1 MLLKD
6 RRLWIYDD
14 EELIN
19 ELANVRLKEPSPGL
33 LRMDHDPQRHEDRA
47 IAVALAAL
55 GENPTGGRVGS
66 GLEAMGP
73 VRRRDSFDHVVTA
86 YNPHRLAP
94 AVTVVHL
101 AAAALPDARAGGATL
116 GGGRVIC
123 RSSTCERDAARLP
136 GASAR

>member
-86 YNPHRLAP
+86 YNPSPIGTGRDRRAP
-94 AVTVVHL
+94 RRRGAPRRTRRRCDIRRRPGDLPVVY
-101 AAAALPDARAGGATL
+101 
-116 GGGRVIC
+116 V
-123 RSSTCERDAARLP
+123 
-136 GASAR
+136 